1 MIKKIVVV
9 IAGVGALVAGSAY
22 AFADSPRA
30 FGHDDAQFRAE
41 VQQRLSDLSHINHRS
56 VCTNPVLGE
65 ASCTA
70 RMVTDSAGTPKTATL
85 PSGYGPTQ
93 LTKAYTLPS
102 TPNATTTPIIAI
114 VDAYDDPN
122 AANDLSKYSS
132 TFGVSQLPTCSGAI
146 AVSKVAC
153 FQKVNQT
160 GSTSRMPSSNA
171 GWALEISLDVQ
182 TAHASCQN
190 CKILL
195 VEANS
200 SSFSDLLKAIDAAV
214 AMGANVVSGSWGG
227 SEFSSETAYDSHF
240 NRPGVA
246 FTFSAGDNGYGTLYP
261 AASPYV
267 TAVGGTSLLLNS
279 DNSYFSETAWN
290 GTGSGCSRYESK
302 PAWQHDTLC
311 TTRAMNDI
319 SADADP
325 ATGVAVYDSVRYYG
339 QSGWFQVGGTSLSA
353 PIIAS
358 VYALSGT
365 TTGTVNALPYTLA
378 SATNLHDVTSGT
390 NGSCGILCSAAAGYD
405 APTGLGTPNGVT
417 AF

>member
-1 MIKKIVVV
+1 MIKKIVV
-9 IAGVGALVAGSAY
+9 IAAGIGAIVAGSAY
-22 AFADSPRA
+22 AFADGPRA
-30 FGHDDAQFRAE
+30 AGRDNAQFRAE
-41 VQQRLSDLSHINHRS
+41 IEQRLSDLSHINHRS
-56 VCTNPVLGE
+56 VCATPVSGE

-70 RMVTDSAGTPKTATL
+70 RMVTDAAGTPKTATL
-85 PSGYGPTQ
+85 PSGYGPAQ
-93 LTKAYTLPS
+93 LTKAYALPS
-102 TPNATTTPIIAI
+102 SSNATTTPIIAI

-132 TFGVSQLPTCSGAI
+132 TFGISQLPTCSGTVA
-146 AVSKVAC
+146 ASKVSC

-190 CKILL
+190 CKVLL

-200 SSFSDLLKAIDAAV
+200 SSYNDLMKAVDTAV
-214 AMGANVVSGSWGG
+214 ALGANVVSGSWGG
-227 SEFSSETAYDSHF
+227 SEFSSETSYDSHF

-246 FTFSAGDNGYGTLYP
+246 FTFSAGDSGYGTLYP

-267 TAVGGTSLLLNS
+267 TSVGGTSLLLNS
-279 DNSYFSETAWN
+279 DNSYFSETAWS
-290 GTGSGCSRYESK
+290 GTGGGCSRYEAK
-302 PAWQHDTLC
+302 PTWQHDTLC
-311 TTRAMNDI
+311 TTRTMNDV
-319 SADADP
+319 SADANP

-353 PIIAS
+353 PLIAS
-358 VYALSGT
+358 VYALSGNT
-365 TTGTVNALPYTLA
+365 SGAANTLPYTLA

-390 NGSCGILCSAAAGYD
+390 NGSCGILCDTAAGYD
-405 APTGLGTPNGVT
+405 APTGLGTPSGVA